1 MSLLQEG
8 KYYFSSW
15 AIVISGFVLLTV
27 DCGCKGFVA
36 LWLGLGIITL
46 INDRHRLVCREDP
59 PMLVLLG
66 PFGFTTTISDRFD

>member
-27 DCGCKGFVA
+27 YFGWKGFLA